1 MITRIGTPPSLASR
15 DARLTSPPEAPAPR
29 DATLQDAVRQLEGV
43 FVEQLFKAMRETVPR
58 DGIISGGTGEEM
70 FSGLMDQHLAADV
83 PREWSSGLADAL
95 LARFRARE
103 SLTPPDTPEVR

>member
-1 MITRIGTPPSLASR
+1 MITSVTATPLPPQSR
-15 DARLTSPPEAPAPR
+15 DAKLE
-29 DATLQDAVRQLEGV
+29 DAVRQLEGV
-43 FVEQLFKAMRETVPR
+43 FVEQLFKAMRETVPH

-95 LARFRARE
+95 LSRFRASE
-103 SLTPPDTPEVR
+103 TIPAPDTPEVR